1 MRPHPHQQAD
11 SIEKGDVQAE
21 DPRPDPIGLELDGLL
36 GIGKSFDELVEG
48 SVGGGEVGV
57 EDVGGGGE
65 VAGGEGGVALAS
77 SAII

>member
-1 MRPHPHQQAD
+1 M
-11 SIEKGDVQAE
+11 E
-21 DPRPDPIGLELDGLL
+21 ELDGLL

-57 EDVGGGGE
+57 EDVVGGGE